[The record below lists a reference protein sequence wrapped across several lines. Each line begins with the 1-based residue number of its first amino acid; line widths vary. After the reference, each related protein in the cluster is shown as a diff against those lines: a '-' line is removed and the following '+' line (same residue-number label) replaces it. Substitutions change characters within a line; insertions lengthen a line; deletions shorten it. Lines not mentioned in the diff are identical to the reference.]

1 MNAVNLK
8 LVQDVQEETPK
19 LEPIKDPITKGLKKI
34 ASKDKILSPRI
45 KEIMKKNESWDNFF
59 KIQWPWIA

>member
-1 MNAVNLK
+1 MNSTTIKIVK
-8 LVQDVQEETPK
+8 DVQKDTPK
-19 LEPIKDPITKGLKKI
+19 LELIKEPITKGLKKI
-34 ASKDKILSPRI
+34 ASCDKILSPRI

>member
-19 LEPIKDPITKGLKKI
+19 LEPITKGLKKI